1 MKITHQNLIKLG
13 FQESE
18 PNDYSLHLKEL
29 GINVYGDN
37 NVDVCVVGNWI
48 STNASTMEDI
58 EHLIRLFK

>member
-37 NVDVCVVGNWI
+37 NVDVCVFGTWI
-48 STNASTMEDI
+48 STNASTIEDI
-58 EHLIRLFK
+58 QDLIRLFK